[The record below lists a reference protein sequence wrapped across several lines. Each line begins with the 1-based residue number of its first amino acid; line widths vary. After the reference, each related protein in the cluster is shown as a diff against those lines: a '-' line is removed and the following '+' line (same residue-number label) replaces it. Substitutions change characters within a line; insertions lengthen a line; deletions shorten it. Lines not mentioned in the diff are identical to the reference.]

1 MTRSLTRPARGQGR
15 LIAGVCGALARR
27 FGVSLTMVRVLFV
40 IFGFVGAGELA
51 YIILWVLIPNQRR
64 F

>member
-1 MTRSLTRPARGQGR
+1 MTRSLTRPARGHGR

-27 FGVSLTMVRVLFV
+27 FGVSLTMVRVLFLL
-40 IFGFVGAGELA
+40 FGLVGAGELV

>member
-27 FGVSLTMVRVLFV
+27 FGVSLTMVRVLFLV
-40 IFGFVGAGELA
+40 FGLVGAGELA